1 MLRQHFAAVLR
12 SPIQCSDEAI
22 KAVFPY
28 AAGFLVGI
36 AAMGTLAAVLIALTS

>member
-1 MLRQHFAAVLR
+1 MLRQHFAAVFLHPYR
-12 SPIQCSDEAI
+12 CSEEAI

-36 AAMGTLAAVLIALTS
+36 ATAAVVVAVLITLP